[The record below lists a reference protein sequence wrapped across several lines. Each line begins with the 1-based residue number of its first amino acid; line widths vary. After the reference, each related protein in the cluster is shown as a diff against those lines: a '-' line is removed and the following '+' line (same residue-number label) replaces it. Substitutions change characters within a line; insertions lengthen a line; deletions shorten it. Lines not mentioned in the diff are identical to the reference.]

1 MGCASAQPLPLLPS
15 PASGEGRRGSGGGFA
30 CAQPILRRRK
40 IEPLGL
46 QGFEMT
52 SSQDVPSRRNRIVR
66 DRRSLRGIRFAWLP
80 LRLPGLADIV
90 AAAIAGKD
98 MKAHRSAGCGIF
110 GRACFIAFAMAAVI
124 ASSGLAGA
132 EGAMAVGIARGG
144 VAKGYATGFAVN
156 QPTVKAA
163 RSNAV
168 EQCRRM
174 KNSNA
179 DARSGCEVVVTFH
192 NKCVASAIDP
202 ESGTP
207 GAGWGLGASQQSADS
222 QALARCRAKA
232 GTSRSEFCEVTDR
245 FCDGSG
251 K

>member
-1 MGCASAQPLPLLPS
+1 M
-15 PASGEGRRGSGGGFA
+15 
-30 CAQPILRRRK
+30 
-40 IEPLGL
+40 
-46 QGFEMT
+46 
-52 SSQDVPSRRNRIVR
+52 
-66 DRRSLRGIRFAWLP
+66 
-80 LRLPGLADIV
+80 RL
-90 AAAIAGKD
+90 
-98 MKAHRSAGCGIF
+98 HRSAG
-110 GRACFIAFAMAAVI
+110 GRILDRAGVAAVAI
-124 ASSGLAGA
+124 GAAISWPGLAGA

-144 VAKGYATGFAVN
+144 VAKGYATGFAIN

-163 RSNAV
+163 RANAV

-192 NKCVASAIDP
+192 SKCVASAIDP

-207 GAGWGLGASQQSADS
+207 GAGWGVGGAQKTADS

-232 GTSRSEFCEVTDR
+232 GSGRAEFCVVTDR
-245 FCDGSG
+245 ACDGEA

>member
-1 MGCASAQPLPLLPS
+1 MSASALG
-15 PASGEGRRGSGGGFA
+15 PACDRRDTNRLDGFL
-30 CAQPILRRRK
+30 LRR
-40 IEPLGL
+40 P
-46 QGFEMT
+46 T
-52 SSQDVPSRRNRIVR
+52 
-66 DRRSLRGIRFAWLP
+66 
-80 LRLPGLADIV
+80 LADIV
-90 AAAIAGKD
+90 ARAIVGKF
-98 MKAHRSAGCGIF
+98 MKSHRSARCGIS
-110 GRACFIAFAMAAVI
+110 
-124 ASSGLAGA
+124 ASAGLAALAIAAAFTWPNHAQA

-144 VAKGYATGFAVN
+144 IAKGYATGFAIN

-179 DARSGCEVVVTFH
+179 DARSGCEVVITFH

-207 GAGWGLGASQQSADS
+207 GAGWGVGASQQSADS
-222 QALARCRAKA
+222 QALARCRVKA
-232 GTSRSEFCEVTDR
+232 GASRAEFCEVTDR

>member
-1 MGCASAQPLPLLPS
+1 MKSHRPAGC
-15 PASGEGRRGSGGGFA
+15 
-30 CAQPILRRRK
+30 
-40 IEPLGL
+40 
-46 QGFEMT
+46 
-52 SSQDVPSRRNRIVR
+52 
-66 DRRSLRGIRFAWLP
+66 
-80 LRLPGLADIV
+80 RLV
-90 AAAIAGKD
+90 
-98 MKAHRSAGCGIF
+98 SAGLLALAIG
-110 GRACFIAFAMAAVI
+110 AAV
-124 ASSGLAGA
+124 SWPGLAGA

-144 VAKGYATGFAVN
+144 VAKGYATGFAAN

-163 RSNAV
+163 RANAV

-207 GAGWGLGASQQSADS
+207 GAGWGIGGSQKTADS

-232 GTSRSEFCEVTDR
+232 GSERAEFCEVTDR
-245 FCDGSG
+245 DCDGNA

>member
-1 MGCASAQPLPLLPS
+1 MTFAITLSRYVLALRNRTVAHRRSAQYD
-15 PASGEGRRGSGGGFA
+15 RRRR
-30 CAQPILRRRK
+30 AQLRR
-40 IEPLGL
+40 P
-46 QGFEMT
+46 T
-52 SSQDVPSRRNRIVR
+52 
-66 DRRSLRGIRFAWLP
+66 
-80 LRLPGLADIV
+80 LADIV
-90 AAAIAGKD
+90 GPAIAGKF
-98 MKAHRSAGCGIF
+98 MKLHRLRCGISH
-110 GRACFIAFAMAAVI
+110 RAGFAALAVAMAFTWP
-124 ASSGLAGA
+124 GLARA

-144 VAKGYATGFAVN
+144 VAKGYATGFAIN

-207 GAGWGLGASQQSADS
+207 GAGWGLGSSQQSADS
-222 QALARCRAKA
+222 QALGRCRAKA
-232 GTSRSEFCEVTDR
+232 GASRAGFCEVTDR

>member
-1 MGCASAQPLPLLPS
+1 MTSWEYVRTPNCVV
-15 PASGEGRRGSGGGFA
+15 GRRRA
-30 CAQPILRRRK
+30 LRY
-40 IEPLGL
+40 GL
-46 QGFEMT
+46 FR
-52 SSQDVPSRRNRIVR
+52 SSL
-66 DRRSLRGIRFAWLP
+66 LRPTRH
-80 LRLPGLADIV
+80 ADNV
-90 AAAIAGKD
+90 AAAIAGKQ
-98 MKAHRSAGCGIF
+98 MRAHRSVGCGRFHAGPVALAI
-110 GRACFIAFAMAAVI
+110 AAVI
-124 ASSGLAGA
+124 ACPGLAGA

-144 VAKGYATGFAVN
+144 TAKGYATGFAVN
-156 QPTVKAA
+156 QPSVKAA

-207 GAGWGLGASQQSADS
+207 GAGWGVGGSQQAADS

-232 GTSRSEFCEVTDR
+232 GSERAEFCQVTDR
-245 FCDGSG
+245 FCDGAG